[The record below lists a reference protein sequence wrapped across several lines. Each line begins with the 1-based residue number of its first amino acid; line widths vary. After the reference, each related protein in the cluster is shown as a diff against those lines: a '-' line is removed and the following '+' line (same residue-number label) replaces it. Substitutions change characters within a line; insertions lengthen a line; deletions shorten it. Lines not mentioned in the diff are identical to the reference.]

1 MTLLGCSTA
10 GDTAAE
16 GSSPSVDRAAL
27 PPIPI
32 VLLVRSDIAQAL
44 LNRICAETEAIWGV
58 ADVTFDWQRGRQND
72 HSTSK
77 HLMVTI
83 DDIRTAAPEA
93 RQALGWI
100 AFTPEG
106 PSPSIHL
113 SLASTEDLLRGV
125 TTISNMTTAGHEM
138 MVGRA
143 LGRALAHEI
152 GHYLLKSKAHASHG
166 LMRAVWPS
174 DGFFAI
180 SRRGLEITAQ
190 ERETAIDHLLID
202 APHSRRELMSV
213 RRQHAPHRRR
223 MATRRLGSSPLRV
236 SSSMIER
243 SARLISIGG
252 MTSKPRRS

>member
-1 MTLLGCSTA
+1 MMTLLGCSTA

-16 GSSPSVDRAAL
+16 GSSPSVDRAGL

-32 VLLVRSDIAQAL
+32 VLLVRSDTNQAL
-44 LNRICAETEAIWGV
+44 LDRICAETDAIWEAAG
-58 ADVTFDWQRGRQND
+58 VTFDWQRRRQND
-72 HSTSK
+72 DSTSK
-77 HLMVTI
+77 HLVVTI
-83 DDIRTAAPEA
+83 DDSRTPAPYA

-100 AFTPEG
+100 TFTPEG
-106 PSPSIHL
+106 PSHSIHL

-125 TTISNMTTAGHEM
+125 TTISNMTIAGHEM

-152 GHYLLKSKAHASHG
+152 GHYLLQSKMHASHG

-190 ERETAIDHLLID
+190 ERETAIDHLLTE
-202 APHSRRELMSV
+202 AVLHSES
-213 RRQHAPHRRR
+213 
-223 MATRRLGSSPLRV
+223 
-236 SSSMIER
+236 
-243 SARLISIGG
+243 
-252 MTSKPRRS
+252 